1 MSSLRPFIALGAPR
15 GTARTSLDKFIDLRR
30 QEGRLVPIV
39 REFPVDDLEEQIAA
53 LQREQSRLC
62 EELSAERRRSES
74 LKLTYNRA
82 LALSASQEKEKLQ
95 TIRRLLQSDPEKSRI
110 VRQAI
115 KFLADADGSEGSN
128 VPELPNLA
136 ELSQQTKE
144 AELALEKENK
154 VARALAR
161 RLEQVK
167 QETADIETEI
177 AQCEQ
182 QLADAIASRRAMK
195 EKCKTFTAHVKKR
208 EARWKEA
215 YAARQEELAAQT

>member
-1 MSSLRPFIALGAPR
+1 MSAVRPFIALGAPR
-15 GTARTSLDKFIDLRR
+15 GTARTSLDKFIDLKR
-30 QEGRLVPIV
+30 QEDRLVPIV
-39 REFPVDDLEEQIAA
+39 REFPVDNLSEQIAA

-95 TIRRLLQSDPEKSRI
+95 VIRRLLQTDPDKSRT

-115 KFLADADGSEGSN
+115 TFLSDADGNDGWN
-128 VPELPNLA
+128 APEVPNLA
-136 ELSQQTKE
+136 ELSQRTKE

-154 VARALAR
+154 IARALAR
-161 RLEQVK
+161 KLEQIT
-167 QETADIETEI
+167 QEMADIEAEV
-177 AQCEQ
+177 AHCEQ
-182 QLADAIASRRAMK
+182 QLTDVIASRRAMK
-195 EKCKTFTAHVKKR
+195 EKCRTLLASMKKR
-208 EARWKEA
+208 EARWKET